1 VIAPASRCGWKADV
15 CGASIYRIRRA
26 GLIDAAVAPD
36 GAKQRWPRSVMLWK
50 AGDTLLHVKGSLTIS
65 NQRRPVVWR
74 RQTSD
79 VRIGL
84 PPCDGD
90 MNGTIRV
97 GDISMPLPSEQAPSG
112 LQRRADRHV
121 RHEAADLAA
130 QIGREQV
137 NYLIRGSVLG
147 FLVHPVAAALVAL
160 ALFGHSAHEI
170 IAAWLLAVWTLAAV
184 RAVHWHRY
192 RDRNWTTFEAMRRAA
207 FLTAIAAA
215 ASLLWCGAPLLL
227 WPADETGPQ
236 ILLLVTIAAITAI
249 EMVTLASFMPVVLA
263 SLAISLLTL
272 LLALMWHGLLTQP
285 ILGALLLYASV
296 MAIGTY
302 HINRILL
309 KSLTL
314 RFQLASASAAAQAA
328 NKAKSDFIA
337 NMSHELRTPLN
348 AIIGFSEVIKRQ
360 HFGADASARYVDYAS
375 HIHRSGLHLLEIIND
390 ILDLSKIEAGRFEL
404 KEEEVEL
411 GEVVNMSLM
420 LMSER
425 AEESGITLGASV
437 PSPPPVIRGDERAI
451 KQMLL
456 NLLSNA
462 VKFTPIG
469 GSIHVEVCR
478 DAAHGIV
485 LTVKDTGIGMSLD
498 DIPKAMQ
505 PFGQLRDVHTRNRPG
520 TGLGLP
526 IVKSLVEL
534 HDGKFRLLSE
544 VGAGTSAE
552 ISFPARRVVVS

>member
-1 VIAPASRCGWKADV
+1 
-15 CGASIYRIRRA
+15 
-26 GLIDAAVAPD
+26 
-36 GAKQRWPRSVMLWK
+36 
-50 AGDTLLHVKGSLTIS
+50 
-65 NQRRPVVWR
+65 
-74 RQTSD
+74 
-79 VRIGL
+79 
-84 PPCDGD
+84 

-97 GDISMPLPSEQAPSG
+97 GGIGSMPLPSEEAPRG
-112 LQRRADRHV
+112 LQRRGDKHV
-121 RHEAADLAA
+121 RRATADMSG
-130 QIGREQV
+130 QIRREQI
-137 NYLIRGSVLG
+137 NYLIRGSVLS

-170 IAAWLLAVWTLAAV
+170 IAAWLLAIWALAAV
-184 RAVHWHRY
+184 RAVHWHHY
-192 RDRNWTTFEAMRRAA
+192 RDRNWTASEAMRRAA

-215 ASLLWCGAPLLL
+215 ASSLWCGAPLLL
-227 WPADETGPQ
+227 WPADDTGPQ
-236 ILLLVTIAAITAI
+236 ILLLATIAAITAI

-263 SLAISLLTL
+263 SLTISS
-272 LLALMWHGLLTQP
+272 LALLVALIWHGLLTQP

-309 KSLTL
+309 KSLRL
-314 RFQLASASAAAQAA
+314 RFQLASASTAAHAA

-360 HFGADASARYVDYAS
+360 HFGADASARYVEYAS

-404 KEEEVEL
+404 KEEEVAL
-411 GEVVNMSLM
+411 GEVVKISLT

-425 AEESGITLGASV
+425 AEESGITLEASL
-437 PSPPPVIRGDERAI
+437 PSPSPVIRGDERAI
-451 KQMLL
+451 KQVLL

-469 GSIHVEVCR
+469 GSVHIDVCR
-478 DAAHGIV
+478 DAAQGIV

-505 PFGQLRDVHTRNRPG
+505 PFGQLGDVHTRNRPG

-534 HDGKFRLLSE
+534 HDGKFRLVSE